1 MISNSRK
8 SCSLSV
14 TECMEMNDLCS
25 PQYYNIT
32 ICTEKNCTLDSKTKQ
47 VPSSQTST
55 SISETPLIKYVTV
68 CPPVSYQTPSL
79 FPTDMLPV
87 STSQKSKATA
97 VSTATDSRNIKER
110 VVYTVGAVAIALLL
124 GTNIALCVALWI
136 KRNQLKKSKLFSCLK
151 KKQVYLFYI

>member
-1 MISNSRK
+1 MISNSQK

-14 TECMEMNDLCS
+14 TECMEINDPSSL
-25 PQYYNIT
+25 QYYNIT
-32 ICTEKNCTLDSKTKQ
+32 ICTEKNCTLDSKTKH

-55 SISETPLIKYVTV
+55 SISETPLTKYVTV
-68 CPPVSYQTPSL
+68 CPAVSYQTPSL

-87 STSQKSKATA
+87 STSQESKATA
-97 VSTATDSRNIKER
+97 VSTATESQNIKET

-136 KRNQLKKSKLFSCLK
+136 KRNQLKKSEFLSCLETQRK
-151 KKQVYLFYI
+151 YIYI